1 MKTPKIGRNDPCSC
15 GSGKKYKN
23 CCLLKDRRDNNP
35 LKIASIDEEIHEA
48 GMLSL
53 EHDVQSITDAIRR
66 LQNLKDRPDLTKDQ
80 KLNIQ
85 LSLAQTHQKR
95 GEHKTALEVLDS
107 IDTETYLGRDRTLT
121 IYIKHLRAVSY
132 NALGLHAES
141 CDLFEEV
148 LNELDRADI
157 DLKLRAIVCIEAGKS
172 YRAIGNNN
180 RAKECWEDAL
190 AFFKDNKEDME
201 HYTRVKANLGFMLLD
216 DPDESKQEEGIKIL
230 EEASYDK
237 GRIGDL
243 EGLANN
249 YCNLGLYYWKKKRY
263 ERAIAFM
270 RKDLYISRK
279 VGDSR
284 AIATTLCNLAAL
296 YGDLK
301 QLASA
306 RKLLKEARQIVD
318 NLKDHQLSVIV
329 NNGFNMI
336 GEIGRQAGKKKERVG
351 RSATCA
357 CGSGKKYQDCCG
369 KADFEPIDIPIQ
381 FDGISD
387 DLEHIQEQITSAGKE
402 PSRLDFILRD
412 TEQSKQ
418 RLSWCHMEVHDGWVS
433 MSELPDMA
441 SHYLTATRIL
451 ADEANAEPDSTT
463 KPLSC
468 IILSVC
474 ALEAFINQVAF
485 FLYEIKDFYES
496 KLHTIPPELS
506 EDTLKFQRQTELTA
520 KWDII
525 GKALCG
531 DYWPPSQSIMSD
543 FKNVIY
549 IRNELIHFKAS
560 NYEQVIPPPKIP
572 NDIMRRVPESVEIR
586 DIPRAWPF
594 QILTPSFACWCV
606 NIAQSM
612 IDYFKQSYRQAR
624 LL

>member
-1 MKTPKIGRNDPCSC
+1 MKTSKIGRNDPCPC

-23 CCLLKDRRDNNP
+23 CCLLKDRRDSNSSN
-35 LKIASIDEEIHEA
+35 IASIDEEIHEA

-53 EHDVQSITDAIRR
+53 EHNVQSITDAIRR

-85 LSLAQTHQKR
+85 LSLAHTYQRR

-107 IDTETYLGRDRTLT
+107 IDTEMYFGGDRTLT
-121 IYIKHLRAVSY
+121 TYVKHLRAVSY

-141 CDLFEEV
+141 YNLFEEA
-148 LNELDRADI
+148 LNELNRADI
-157 DLKLRAIVCIEAGKS
+157 DPKLRAIVCIEAGKS

-180 RAKECWEDAL
+180 RARQCWEDAL
-190 AFFKDNKEDME
+190 NFFKNNKEDME

-249 YCNLGLYYWKKKRY
+249 YCNLGLYYWRKKRY
-263 ERAIAFM
+263 ERAIAFL

-301 QLASA
+301 QLSSA
-306 RKLLKEARQIVD
+306 RKLLKEAQQIAD
-318 NLKDHQLSVIV
+318 TLKDHQLSVIV
-329 NNGFNMI
+329 NNGSDRI
-336 GEIGRQAGKKKERVG
+336 GEIARQAGKQKERVG
-351 RSATCA
+351 RSAICA
-357 CGSGKKYQDCCG
+357 CGSGKKYPDCCG
-369 KADFEPIDIPIQ
+369 QADFEPIDIPIQ

-402 PSRLDFILRD
+402 PSRLDFILRE
-412 TEQSKQ
+412 TEQSKK

-506 EDTLKFQRQTELTA
+506 EDALEFQRHTELIA

-531 DYWPPSQSIMSD
+531 DYWPPSQSIMND
-543 FKNVIY
+543 FRSIIY

-560 NYEQVIPPPKIP
+560 DYEQVVPPPKFP

-586 DIPRAWPF
+586 DVLRSWPF
-594 QILTPSFACWCV
+594 RILTPSFASWCV
-606 NIAQSM
+606 NVAQSM
-612 IDYFKQSYRQAR
+612 IDYFKQSYR
-624 LL
+624 